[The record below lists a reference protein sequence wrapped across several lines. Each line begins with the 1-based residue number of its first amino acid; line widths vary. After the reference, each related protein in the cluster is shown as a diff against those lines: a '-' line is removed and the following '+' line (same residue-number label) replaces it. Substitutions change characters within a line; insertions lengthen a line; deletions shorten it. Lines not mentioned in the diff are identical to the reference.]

1 MAPASDISAIGAAP
15 AIAPVAAVGVAAV
28 SATVLR
34 PASNAA
40 SVAGQLV
47 AEVAATL
54 IEGLPGS
61 QPPAPQASA
70 LTEMVGQAAT
80 QQDSLAP
87 LLADLAVAVNAPA
100 MPADARATA
109 AQILAAQTPLG
120 ADVTA
125 AQLRSAAQ
133 GSGVFLEAGLAAAVV
148 SGDEVATANLQL
160 DLKALLLQLSS
171 ELAPFIAGPAP
182 ARPAAPTTSPRGT
195 AVRGSTDQLEPPV
208 GGGPVTGQPAAR
220 ASLDAQAHTDLLV
233 RTLQQEAQGALA
245 RVQLSQAAS
254 VERSG
259 ETTRWMFEVPIATPG
274 GAGVAQFEISR
285 DGHGPGAGG
294 EAAEPSWRARF
305 SVNVSPSG
313 PVHADVML
321 AKGRARV
328 TLMAE
333 DAAARQALDAHR
345 DELTEA
351 LAAEQADVAVR
362 VIGGAPPRPLQP
374 AGQLVDRRS

>member
-15 AIAPVAAVGVAAV
+15 AIAPVAAAGVAAV

-34 PASNAA
+34 PASDAA
-40 SVAGQLV
+40 AIAGQLV
-47 AEVAATL
+47 AEVTATL
-54 IEGLPGS
+54 TENLPT
-61 QPPAPQASA
+61 APQPSA
-70 LTEMVGQAAT
+70 LTAMVGQAAT

-100 MPADARATA
+100 MPADARVTA

-125 AQLRSAAQ
+125 EQLRSAAQ
-133 GSGVFLEAGLAAAVV
+133 GSGVFLEAGLAAEIV
-148 SGDEVATANLQL
+148 SGDQAAPVNLQL
-160 DLKALLLQLSS
+160 DLKALLLQLSN

-182 ARPAAPTTSPRGT
+182 ARPAAPTTPLRGT
-195 AVRGSTDQLEPPV
+195 AARGSTDQLEPPV
-208 GGGPVTGQPAAR
+208 GGGPITGQPAAR

-233 RTLQQEAQGALA
+233 RTLQQEAQSALA

-285 DGHGPGAGG
+285 DGHGPGAGS

-305 SVNVSPSG
+305 CVNVAPSG
-313 PVHADVML
+313 AVHADVML
-321 AKGRARV
+321 GRGRARV

-333 DAAARQALDAHR
+333 DVAARQALDAHR

-362 VIGGAPPRPLQP
+362 VIGGAPPRPQQP

>member
-15 AIAPVAAVGVAAV
+15 AIAPVAAAGVAAV

-34 PASNAA
+34 PASDAA
-40 SVAGQLV
+40 AIAGQLV
-47 AEVAATL
+47 AEVTATL
-54 IEGLPGS
+54 TESLPTTP
-61 QPPAPQASA
+61 QPSA
-70 LTEMVGQAAT
+70 LTAMVAQAAT
-80 QQDSLAP
+80 QQVSLAP

-125 AQLRSAAQ
+125 QQLRSAAQ

-148 SGDEVATANLQL
+148 SGDAAATANLQL
-160 DLKALLLQLSS
+160 DLKALLLQLSN

-182 ARPAAPTTSPRGT
+182 ARPATPTTAPRGA
-195 AVRGSTDQLEPPV
+195 AVRGSSDQLEPPV

-233 RTLQQEAQGALA
+233 RTLQQEAQRALA

-285 DGHGPGAGG
+285 DGHGPGADG

-305 SVNVSPSG
+305 SVNVAPSG
-313 PVHADVML
+313 PVHADVRL
-321 AKGRARV
+321 GKGRARV

-362 VIGGAPPRPLQP
+362 VIGGAPPRPQQP

>member
-15 AIAPVAAVGVAAV
+15 AIAPVAAAGVAAV

-34 PASNAA
+34 PASDAA
-40 SVAGQLV
+40 AIAGQLV
-47 AEVAATL
+47 AEVTAALT
-54 IEGLPGS
+54 ESLPT
-61 QPPAPQASA
+61 APQPSA
-70 LTEMVGQAAT
+70 LTAMVAQAAT

-109 AQILAAQTPLG
+109 AQILAAQIPLG

-148 SGDEVATANLQL
+148 SGDTAATANLQL
-160 DLKALLLQLSS
+160 DLKALLLQLSN
-171 ELAPFIAGPAP
+171 ELAPFIAGPAS
-182 ARPAAPTTSPRGT
+182 ARPAAPTTPPRG
-195 AVRGSTDQLEPPV
+195 AAARGSSDQLEPPV

-233 RTLQQEAQGALA
+233 RTLQQEAQRALA

-285 DGHGPGAGG
+285 DGHGPGADGG
-294 EAAEPSWRARF
+294 AAEPSWQARF
-305 SVNVSPSG
+305 SVNVAPSG
-313 PVHADVML
+313 PVHADVRL
-321 AKGRARV
+321 GKGRARV

-345 DELTEA
+345 DELTKA

-362 VIGGAPPRPLQP
+362 VIGGAPPRPQQP

>member
-15 AIAPVAAVGVAAV
+15 AIAPVAAAGVAAV

-34 PASNAA
+34 PASDAA
-40 SVAGQLV
+40 AIAGQLV
-47 AEVAATL
+47 AEVTASLT
-54 IEGLPGS
+54 ESLPTA
-61 QPPAPQASA
+61 PPPSA
-70 LTEMVGQAAT
+70 LTAMVGQAAT

-125 AQLRSAAQ
+125 QQLRSAAQ

-148 SGDEVATANLQL
+148 SGGEAPTANLQL

-182 ARPAAPTTSPRGT
+182 ARPAAPATPLRGP
-195 AVRGSTDQLEPPV
+195 AVRASTDQLEPPV
-208 GGGPVTGQPAAR
+208 GGGPITGQPAAR

-285 DGHGPGAGG
+285 DGHGPSAGG

-305 SVNVSPSG
+305 SVNVAPSG

-321 AKGRARV
+321 GKGRARV

-362 VIGGAPPRPLQP
+362 VIGGAPPRPQQP